1 MFERYTERTRR
12 AIFFARYEAS
22 QFGSTIIEAEHLL
35 LGVLREDKNVTARFS
50 RDVFFSAES
59 IREEITRRLPIREK
73 QSTSHDLPLSVECTR
88 ILAYA
93 ADESE
98 KLNHRRVG
106 PEHLL
111 LGILREKNCIA
122 AQALSHYGLKLDA
135 VRQELARG
143 PTPEESGTVSQE
155 FRPILSLLQHH
166 PMLPKPGVVPDAET
180 AKTIAE
186 AIWLPVYGPETITSQ
201 MPLRAELKFNVWIV
215 TGSGA
220 PEGLLFAF
228 ILQADGRILS
238 VGRGPAGL

>member
-1 MFERYTERTRR
+1 MFESYTERERR
-12 AIFFARYEAS
+12 EIFFDRYEAI
-22 QFGSTIIEAEHLL
+22 QFGSPIIEAEHLL

-50 RDVFFSAES
+50 RDVFISAES
-59 IREEITRRLPIREK
+59 IRDDITRRLAAREK
-73 QSTSHDLPLSVECTR
+73 VSTSYDLPLSDACKR

-93 ADESE
+93 ADEAE
-98 KLNHRRVG
+98 KMNHRSICH
-106 PEHLL
+106 EHLL
-111 LGILREKNCIA
+111 LGILRETNCIA

-143 PTPEESGTVSQE
+143 PIPEEAGTVSQE
-155 FRPILSLLQHH
+155 FRPLFSLLQHH
-166 PMLPKPGVVPDAET
+166 PVLPKPGVVPDAET

-186 AIWLPVYGPETITSQ
+186 AIWLPVYGAETITSQ

-215 TGSGA
+215 AGSAA

-238 VGRGPAGL
+238 VGRGPAGF